1 MRLRA
6 QVGRTWT
13 PFTSKRPNCSAG
25 GITMLSGRGIVR
37 AILALILV
45 LATSVLASIGDRSFK
60 YQLCVFSCQQDT
72 CRDHRPLPFTDD
84 TIVASDPLPWYL
96 VLTGWTCESNCEY
109 HCTHRVTNEAQKR
122 VQDIRSRVYA
132 QLQRSVMKRRRLH
145 CGGRSSMST
154 IRLTLSLMT
163 FAKAI
168 LM

>member
-132 QLQRSVMKRRRLH
+132 QLQQERDEAQA
-145 CGGRSSMST
+145 
-154 IRLTLSLMT
+154 LTLRWKKQLSL
-163 FAKAI
+163 I
-168 LM
+168 HI